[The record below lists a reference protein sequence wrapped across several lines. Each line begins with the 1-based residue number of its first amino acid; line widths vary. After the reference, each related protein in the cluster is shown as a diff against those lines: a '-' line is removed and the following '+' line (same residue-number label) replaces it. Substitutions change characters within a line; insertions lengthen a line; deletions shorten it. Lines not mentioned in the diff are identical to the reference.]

1 MLFRSKALNTHLF
14 SRARFSQDV
23 VFLASP
29 VIGGG
34 VGVGRFQQLF
44 LLARQTGRPQPE
56 AWAQFVWEIL
66 NAQGQRLVKE
76 GKTFETPEENLAEL
90 QAQAKEFAK
99 RLPIL
104 QALGI
109 A

>member
-1 MLFRSKALNTHLF
+1 MG
-14 SRARFSQDV
+14 
-23 VFLASP
+23 FLASP

-34 VGVGRFQQLF
+34 VAVDRFQQLF

-56 AWAQFVWEIL
+56 GWAQFAWEAIS
-66 NAQGQRLVKE
+66 AQGQRLLKD
-76 GKTFETPEENLAEL
+76 GKAIESPKENLAEL
-90 QAQAKEFAK
+90 LAQAKEAFSSK